1 MTQKLQTLWD
11 LNSMPWEQVT
21 DHFQR
26 QLVSGENAMFAHLKL
41 RKGCLVP
48 KHSHHNEQLSYILSG
63 RLRFLVGDDEQEVI
77 VGPGQVLELPA
88 HLPHSAEALAD
99 TEGIDI
105 FSPPRQDW
113 LDGTDAYLR
122 EGAADGEV

>member
-1 MTQKLQTLWD
+1 MSEKRQTLHD
-11 LNSMPWEQVT
+11 LGSLPWEQVT

-26 QLVSGENAMFAHLKL
+26 QLISGESAMFAHLKL
-41 RKGCLVP
+41 SKGCLVP
-48 KHSHHNEQLSYILSG
+48 MHSHHNEQLSFVLSG
-63 RLRFLVGDDEQEVI
+63 RLRFLVGEDEEEVI
-77 VGPGQVLELPA
+77 VGAGQVLELPA
-88 HLPHSAEALAD
+88 HLPHAAVALED

-122 EGAADGEV
+122 EGEG